1 MPSVTGSH
9 SKSTKGTKMTKT
21 EIKLIA
27 KLLSTEIDIAG
38 SSYGEFY
45 KMGEEDAERLI
56 LNVLLEYA
64 DNENH

>member
-1 MPSVTGSH
+1 
-9 SKSTKGTKMTKT
+9 MTKT

-38 SSYGEFY
+38 SSYGHREFY

>member
-1 MPSVTGSH
+1 
-9 SKSTKGTKMTKT
+9 MTKT